1 MRLSRSVDLWMGEL
15 ARAGRTESSRRSYER
30 YLHKFVAQVERR
42 TADAAARDVTT
53 NDCRAFLDNWI
64 GKSPSTVATIHSA
77 LNGLFSWLYLES
89 EIDANPMTRV
99 ARPRRPRPGDVEVVI
114 VTPLDVE
121 RMFAAVETWQE
132 LLCLSVLAYTGIR
145 RASAAGLRWREVDLA
160 SGTIRVR
167 EKGGKVSTKPVSNEL
182 LEILRAAVES
192 DEVGCRGD
200 DYVIPNRRAA
210 TVRRKERSD
219 KVIWET
225 IVDLGERIGVR
236 VTVHALRRAFAVS
249 FLTSH
254 PGALE
259 SLQAL
264 MSHSR
269 IDTTEV
275 YLRALNRDLAMEAVR
290 DLSWNR
296 TSGFQSD
303 RGKAHTG
310 FEPVPPP

>member
-1 MRLSRSVDLWMGEL
+1 M
-15 ARAGRTESSRRSYER
+15 SSGP
-30 YLHKFVAQVERR
+30 
-42 TADAAARDVTT
+42 DATT

-64 GKSPSTVATIHSA
+64 GSLSSTVATIHSA

-89 EIDANPMTRV
+89 EIDANPMARV
-99 ARPRRPRPGDVEVVI
+99 ARPRRPRPGDVDVVI

-132 LLCLSVLAYTGIR
+132 LLCLSVLASTGIR
-145 RASAAGLRWREVDLA
+145 RASAAGLRWRDVDLA

-225 IVDLGERIGVR
+225 VVGLGNRIGVK
-236 VTVHALRRAFAVS
+236 VTAHGLRRAFAVS

-275 YLRALNRDLAMEAVR
+275 YLKALNRDLAMEAVR

-296 TSGFQSD
+296 TSGFSEN
-303 RGKAHTG
+303 REKAHTG

>member
-1 MRLSRSVDLWMGEL
+1 MK
-15 ARAGRTESSRRSYER
+15 RRSAADRAVSALRRDGTAGLFPGLRAAANSHER
-30 YLHKFVAQVERR
+30 YLHKCVAQVERR
-42 TADAAARDVTT
+42 AADAAVRDVTT

-77 LNGLFSWLYLES
+77 LNGLFTRLYMES

-99 ARPRRPRPGDVEVVI
+99 ARPRRPRPGDVDVVI
-114 VTPLDVE
+114 VTSLDVE

-167 EKGGKVSTKPVSNEL
+167 EKGNKVSTKPVS
-182 LEILRAAVES
+182 
-192 DEVGCRGD
+192 
-200 DYVIPNRRAA
+200 
-210 TVRRKERSD
+210 T
-219 KVIWET
+219 T
-225 IVDLGERIGVR
+225 
-236 VTVHALRRAFAVS
+236 
-249 FLTSH
+249 H

-275 YLRALNRDLAMEAVR
+275 YLRAFNRDAAMEAVR

-303 RGKAHTG
+303 REKAHTG